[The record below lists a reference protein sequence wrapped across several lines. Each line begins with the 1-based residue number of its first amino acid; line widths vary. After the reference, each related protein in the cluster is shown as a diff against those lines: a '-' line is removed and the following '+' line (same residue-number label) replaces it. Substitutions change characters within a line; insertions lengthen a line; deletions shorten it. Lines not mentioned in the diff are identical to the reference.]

1 MEWDYV
7 KETEQGK
14 IFAKRE
20 IIAFDEVARV
30 LLVNGQDKIALYV
43 NSNMHDQVH
52 ALVDAIYNLR
62 GVTRRITTDRITIIT
77 CSNDM
82 YEAGF
87 LETMMIHID
96 NMVNVEKNAGM
107 AKWGIAPDINQALDT
122 ARKEINDL
130 AR

>member
-7 KETEQGK
+7 KETEHGK

-20 IIAFDEVARV
+20 VVVFDDVARV
-30 LLVNGQDKIALYV
+30 LLVNGQDKIVLYV

-62 GVTRRITTDRITIIT
+62 EVTQMITVDRITIIT

-82 YEAGF
+82 YGPGF
-87 LETMMIHID
+87 LETMKVHVD
-96 NMVNVEKNAGM
+96 NMSGQDPTVRAR
-107 AKWGIAPDINQALDT
+107 WGIAPDVDQVLDR
-122 ARKEINDL
+122 ARKEITDL